1 MVFSSVTFLFF
12 FLPIALALYFFPG
25 NKWRNGTLL
34 ALSLVFYAWSETE
47 HPIVLPI
54 SICVNYLLG
63 LGPWL
68 VGGAFSKDDP
78 LISAGDAEEHDSGPS
93 TAQKL
98 FLACGILFN
107 VGLLVFYK
115 YRGFL
120 AENLNCLLWRLD
132 WEPIAVSEVR
142 ATLGISFFTFHALSY
157 LIDIFRKS
165 AKPLKDPLDL
175 AVYLSFFPKI
185 LAGPI
190 IQYHD
195 AHKDLRGRRVMAEGF
210 LDGIERF
217 ILGLGKKVLIANP
230 LAVTVDKIFEI
241 PADDL
246 TIGVAWLGILC
257 FTLQIF
263 FDFAGYSDM
272 AIGLA
277 RMLGFHLPEN
287 FNYPYISQSVQDFWR
302 RWHISLSRWLR
313 DYLYIP
319 LGGNR
324 CSPRRQYVNLVT
336 VFLVCGLWHGASWNF
351 VVWGMWYGLFL
362 VLERAG
368 FAALLSSIHRPWR
381 HLYTLFV
388 VVIGWVFFRSE
399 TLTSSLAYLKAMAG
413 LASGDGGQY
422 PLGMFMN
429 NEVILC
435 LFLGL
440 VFSLPPK
447 LWGDGALRLCPFLQ
461 GSKADVTSSGLS
473 FVYVTLLGLLFLL
486 SCMSLAG
493 GAHKAFIYFRF

>member
-1 MVFSSVTFLFF
+1 MVFSSIAFLFF
-12 FLPIALALYFFPG
+12 FLPIALAIYFFPW

-34 ALSLVFYAWSETE
+34 VLSLVFYAWGETE
-47 HPIVLPI
+47 HLIILPI
-54 SICVNYLLG
+54 SIFVNYLFGLG
-63 LGPWL
+63 LSLTGRGFSEDGPS
-68 VGGAFSKDDP
+68 VSAMGAG
-78 LISAGDAEEHDSGPS
+78 ASGPGSS
-93 TAQKL
+93 TARKL
-98 FLACGILFN
+98 FLAGGIIFN
-107 VGLLVFYK
+107 VGLLIFYK
-115 YRGFL
+115 YSNFL
-120 AENLNCLLWRLD
+120 AENVNAFFRWLD
-132 WEPIAVSEVR
+132 LGPIAVSNVH
-142 ATLGISFFTFHALSY
+142 APLGISFFTFHALSY

-165 AKPLKDPLDL
+165 AKPLRNPLDL
-175 AVYLSFFPKI
+175 AVYISFFPKI

-190 IQYHD
+190 VQYHD
-195 AHKDLRGRRVMAEGF
+195 ARKELGGRSVTAEGF
-210 LDGIERF
+210 LHGIERF

-230 LAVTVDKIFEI
+230 LAAVADKIFAI
-241 PADDL
+241 PGGDL
-246 TIGVAWLGILC
+246 TFGVAWLGILC

-277 RMLGFHLPEN
+277 RMLGFRLPEN
-287 FNYPYISQSVQDFWR
+287 FNYPYVSQSVQDFWR

-324 CSPRRQYVNLVT
+324 CPIRRQYVNLVT

-368 FAALLSSIHRPWR
+368 FGALLSSARRPWR

-399 TLTSSLAYLKAMAG
+399 TLAFALGYLKTMTG
-413 LASGDGGQY
+413 LGSGAGGQY
-422 PLGMFMN
+422 ALGMFLN

-435 LFLGL
+435 FICGL
-440 VFSLPPK
+440 LFSLPPK
-447 LWGDGALRLCPFLQ
+447 TWGEAAVRLIPSLE
-461 GSKADVTSSGLS
+461 GSRPTGLTLGLS
-473 FVYVTLLGLLFLL
+473 SAYVALLGLLFLL

-493 GAHKAFIYFRF
+493 GTHKAFIYFRF